1 MIHQFEAPL
10 YLVTAKNKLKGKKY
24 YINMNQYRNWRFAVS
39 NAIKIEYKNIVS
51 TQFTNLKLSCPIKLT
66 FTLHRNDKRK
76 GDRANVLSIHEKFFC
91 DALVES
97 GCLPDDND
105 EFIISTTYLTGDIL
119 PKKGRV
125 IITIEEL

>member
-1 MIHQFEAPL
+1 MIYQFEAPL
-10 YLVTAKNKLKGKKY
+10 LLVTAKSSRGKKY

-39 NAIKIEYKNIVS
+39 NAIKVKYKEIVS
-51 TQFTNLKLSCPIKLT
+51 PQFEGLIINAPIKLT

-91 DALVES
+91 DALVEA
-97 GCLPDDND
+97 GCIPDDND
-105 EFIISTTYLTGDIL
+105 DFIVSTTYVTGQIL